1 MSALPHHSD
10 PALPTLSTV
19 AFRLTVATCLLFIL
33 GALVMLVQG
42 AAGQVLMMLAMLAW
56 LVASWSGLFG
66 VAQAKPKK
74 KAFNIFL
81 FSLCGPLMTMLLTMT
96 LLTLL

>member
-1 MSALPHHSD
+1 MSTLPQHSD
-10 PALPTLSTV
+10 PAVPMLSTL
-19 AFRLTVATCLLFIL
+19 AFRLTTATCLLAVL
-33 GALVMLVQG
+33 GALVMSVHN
-42 AAGQVLMMLAMLAW
+42 AGRLLMMLAMLMW

-66 VAQAKPKK
+66 AAQAKPKK

-96 LLTLL
+96 LITLL